1 MAKRY
6 TQDDLGVKDIYGGWR
21 ESAEAFGKVLDANNK
36 KILAEADA
44 VKKLRDANTK
54 GQKAIDAEI
63 IARRELKK
71 LTDKAQVTDKA
82 QLKLIQ
88 QENNLREKLRQTKS
102 GERDATIR
110 LQAEIQKET
119 AAKRKNAKESL
130 TQLNAYQRLTK
141 ATNDAQMKFK
151 TLAAQYGVNDKRTRV
166 ARREFEKL
174 DVKLRSVNNAARDG
188 RRDVGRYGKALQG
201 LRGNAMRVAAV
212 FGAGA
217 GLFGIIRSG
226 TTTIIEYEQAQANLA
241 SVLGTTIKG
250 TEQLSKQQQE
260 LGATTTFTA
269 AEVAQLQ
276 TELAKLGF
284 TQSQIQDMTES
295 TLLLA
300 EATGTEL
307 SDAAS
312 VAGATLRGFGLDAAD
327 TDRVVDVMAKSFSSS
342 SLDMEKFKVA
352 MAAAAP
358 VAKNLGF
365 SLEETT
371 AMIGT
376 LTDRGIDASSAG
388 TGLRNMLLDSQKAG
402 LTLTEALDKI
412 NNSTDKTATSFDLFG
427 KRGATLGVILA
438 ENQEAVGDLTGK
450 LENADGAA
458 KKMADTQRNTLGGAL
473 KLLKSAWDGFILSM
487 NEANGVGATLR
498 KGIVFLAD
506 NLTTILSVLGK
517 LTKAFVIFK
526 TTMFALKMRDRY
538 NEWRD
543 YNKGLKD
550 GEKGLK
556 GATKSAKAFGTAL
569 KGIGLS
575 LAITLVLELAAAWWD
590 VATGAANAAKFQK
603 LAAAAANKGNEQA
616 TEKVKNLQKIEKDRI
631 NEIRK
636 MNLEREEEIKLIEEA
651 KQATKDQLDLDI
663 ERVRQDKIAAQ
674 QAKVRAK
681 EERETFFAAF
691 PGGESAARALAATGE
706 TLGGGASTV
715 SKSLNQLDAA
725 VRRSAATEARAA
737 AVLEVYRSA
746 LSGVGDELVELDI
759 EQTQL
764 GGSTRGT
771 TGDIEE
777 QTRALQE
784 LDDWVEQIRERDAEY
799 QAELK
804 DEFSQESDLIEKRLT
819 ERTTLLTDQLRNEE
833 ITQNEFNI
841 RRLEAELET
850 LNKLR
855 ALRILYGEDITDID
869 LEISQKQLEI
879 TNLLSQ
885 DIANAEADGLDKR
898 KEQWQEFYEFLGGLA
913 DESFIQAQ
921 ELSQERQNLLQQEID
936 AQQAVLDATRQAA
949 QEGNANAQQ
958 SLKAEEEALEQKKNL
973 LAEEQ
978 RREEVVQQLETF
990 YNLVNSF
997 ISGGDNAAVAIGKAT
1012 AQTFSVKAAGEALFN
1027 LAGSFAEGG
1036 YTGDGGKYE
1045 AAGIVHKGE
1054 FVIDKETTSALGLQG
1069 ATMKDFKSD
1078 FMVNQL
1084 SGSAMLDTSVA
1095 TANDNNLQI
1104 MMLQSELKGL
1114 RQDIKNKKE
1123 IEINPVMKKAMLI
1136 GMEIMEKEG
1145 NKVTKYNYM
1154 KRK

>member
-44 VKKLRDANTK
+44 VKKLREANTK

-88 QENNLREKLRQTKS
+88 QENNLREKLRQTKA
-102 GERDATIR
+102 GERDATIK
-110 LQAEIQKET
+110 LQAEIAKET

-141 ATNDAQMKFK
+141 ATNEAQMKFK
-151 TLAAQYGVNDKRTRV
+151 TLAAQYGVNDKRTRA

-498 KGIVFLAD
+498 KGIEFLAK

-526 TTMFALKMRDRY
+526 TTMFALKLQEQARNFRRFSDAASKSAD
-538 NEWRD
+538 NLSDAE
-543 YNKGLKD
+543 
-550 GEKGLK
+550 
-556 GATKSAKAFGTAL
+556 KSAKGFGKAMR
-569 KGIGLS
+569 GIGFALIIS
-575 LAITLVLELAAAWWD
+575 AVLELAQAWIN
-590 VATGAANAAKFQK
+590 VANATAFAEDKARRYRNAQVKGAKAAQSEIDK
-603 LAAAAANKGNEQA
+603 LNKS
-616 TEKVKNLQKIEKDRI
+616 TK
-631 NEIRK
+631 
-636 MNLEREEEIKLIEEA
+636 EEIKALRQLAADESWSQERLSEA
-651 KQATKDQLDLDI
+651 IAEVQKKKRDALAEDIRLVDARKQTYKKDLENAEKELEAYLKRKTGGRTGTVAANIIMGLGQAAEVELKKYENAVASAGAKVENANARLRAYYGELESTKDEVFELNMETQEYNSSLDGNNSKTQETLTYLEELNKEREKEAGLLEEYVNKDVAGLAEEENIETLKSIQLKKDKIRELDEEI
-663 ERVRQDKIAAQ
+663 ERVEKLLSLEEDVFEFEKMRARELEEEVEDDGTAFAEALIAAFEAQ
-674 QAKVRAK
+674 KTE
-681 EERETFFAAF
+681 EER
-691 PGGESAARALAATGE
+691 L
-706 TLGGGASTV
+706 
-715 SKSLNQLDAA
+715 LNE
-725 VRRSAATEARAA
+725 RREA
-737 AVLEVYRSA
+737 
-746 LSGVGDELVELDI
+746 
-759 EQTQL
+759 
-764 GGSTRGT
+764 
-771 TGDIEE
+771 
-777 QTRALQE
+777 
-784 LDDWVEQIRERDAEY
+784 WERFYDFIGQY
-799 QAELK
+799 
-804 DEFSQESDLIEKRLT
+804 
-819 ERTTLLTDQLRNEE
+819 
-833 ITQNEFNI
+833 
-841 RRLEAELET
+841 
-850 LNKLR
+850 
-855 ALRILYGEDITDID
+855 
-869 LEISQKQLEI
+869 
-879 TNLLSQ
+879 
-885 DIANAEADGLDKR
+885 ANA
-898 KEQWQEFYEFLGGLA
+898 
-913 DESFIQAQ
+913 SFSEAQ
-921 ELSQERQNLLQQEID
+921 ELSQKQQELYQQEID
-936 AQQAVLDATRQAA
+936 AQQAVLDATREAA
-949 QEGNANAQQ
+949 QQGNANAQQ

-1123 IEINPVMKKAMLI
+1123 IEINPIMKKAMMV